1 MGFNLKKINM
11 ETDPYTF
18 RSFQVQCSRD
28 ANKETFLHYTH
39 TLSHTHTLYKSKLA
53 KGTEFRAGLIY
64 WVSLFPLPVG
74 LHLNEFS
81 PF

>member
-11 ETDPYTF
+11 ETNPYTF

-39 TLSHTHTLYKSKLA
+39 TLSHTHTLQEQ
-53 KGTEFRAGLIY
+53 T
-64 WVSLFPLPVG
+64 
-74 LHLNEFS
+74 
-81 PF
+81 